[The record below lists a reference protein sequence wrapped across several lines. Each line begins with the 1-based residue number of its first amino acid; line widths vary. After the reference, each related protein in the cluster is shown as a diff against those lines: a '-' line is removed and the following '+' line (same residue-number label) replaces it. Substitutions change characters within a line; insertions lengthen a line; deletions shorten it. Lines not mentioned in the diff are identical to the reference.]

1 MAMKKIHIILL
12 SLLMVLGSSCSR
24 SYYISKKNVMDI
36 HSGMTQQEVQTIL
49 GKPDYRR
56 FNGGMEEWEFY
67 RDDGTPVVVPSPITI
82 IVQFINKEVI
92 SMDTF
97 AGHGRPSQRPVVVPP
112 PPITNVE
119 VYPDGGPLK
128 EVSVMTDSEFDNF
141 IEKLKFTIMDD
152 DQKRMIERMLKEHD
166 VTSAQCLRIVKEIGY
181 TPDKVEIM
189 KKLYPYVRDK
199 QNFNKVIDTLFSPVY
214 KDEMNKFIKEYHQSN
229 K

>member
-1 MAMKKIHIILL
+1 MAMKRIHIILL
-12 SLLMVLGSSCSR
+12 LALLLGVSSCFTS
-24 SYYISKKNVMDI
+24 YISNKQVMGVQQ
-36 HSGMTQQEVQTIL
+36 GMTQKDVENIL
-49 GKPDYRR
+49 GKADYRR
-56 FNGGMEEWEFY
+56 FDGDMEEWEFH
-67 RDDGTPVVVPSPITI
+67 RDNGTPVLTSEPMRIV
-82 IVQFINKEVI
+82 VQFFNGKVV

-97 AGHGRPSQRPVVVPP
+97 KGYGRPSQRPVVVPP

-119 VYPDGGPLK
+119 VYPNGGPSK

-166 VTSAQCLRIVKEIGY
+166 VTSAQCLRIVKEISY

-199 QNFNKVIDTLFSPVY
+199 QNFNKVIDTLFSSIY
-214 KDEMNKFIKEYHQSN
+214 KEEMYKFIKEYHQSN